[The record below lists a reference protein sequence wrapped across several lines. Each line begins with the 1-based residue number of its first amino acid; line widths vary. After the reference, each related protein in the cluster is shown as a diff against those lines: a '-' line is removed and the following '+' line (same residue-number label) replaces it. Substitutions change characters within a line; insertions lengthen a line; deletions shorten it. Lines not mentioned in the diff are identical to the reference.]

1 MAKLSKDDKRQI
13 VVQYVAGATCRELAK
28 KYEVSPSAI
37 SKILN
42 EQKSVQKLTEVDNI
56 INAEMRS
63 NKKQAHGVINTIID
77 GLEKDLK
84 SASLKDKRELLKTL
98 VELFGLPEETDE
110 ETTVT
115 KIEVSVEDASGGEDG
130 TED

>member
-28 KYEVSPSAI
+28 KYAVSASAI

-42 EQKSVQKLTEVDNI
+42 EEKSVQKLTEVDNL
-56 INAEMRS
+56 INAEKKS
-63 NKKQAHGVINTIID
+63 NTKQAHNVINTIID

-84 SASLKDKRELLKTL
+84 NASLKDKRELLKTL
-98 VELFGLPEETDE
+98 VELFGMPKEEDE
-110 ETTVT
+110 ETIT
-115 KIEVSVEDASGGEDG
+115 KIEVEIEDASGDEDG

>member
-28 KYEVSPSAI
+28 KYAVSASAI

-42 EQKSVQKLTEVDNI
+42 EEKSVQKLTEVDNLR
-56 INAEMRS
+56 NAETKS
-63 NKKQAHGVINTIID
+63 NTKQAHNVINTIID

-84 SASLKDKRELLKTL
+84 NASLKDKRELLKTL
-98 VELFGLPEETDE
+98 VELFGMPKEEDE
-110 ETTVT
+110 ETIT
-115 KIEVSVEDASGGEDG
+115 KIEVEIEDASGDEDG

>member
-13 VVQYVAGATCRELAK
+13 VIQYVAGATCRELAK
-28 KYEVSPSAI
+28 KYAVSASAI

-42 EQKSVQKLTEVDNI
+42 EEKSVQKLTEVDNLR
-56 INAEMRS
+56 NAEKKS
-63 NKKQAHGVINTIID
+63 NTKQAHNVINTIID

-84 SASLKDKRELLKTL
+84 NATLKDKRELLKTL
-98 VELFGLPEETDE
+98 VELFGMPQEEDAQTI
-110 ETTVT
+110 T

>member
-77 GLEKDLK
+77 GLGKDLK

-115 KIEVSVEDASGGEDG
+115 KIEVSVEDASGGENG